1 MRTSLS
7 SGKCGWRL
15 TTPVP
20 MVSFPRETASGL
32 KCYMLYWFAMV
43 FVLSLILQ
51 VLLIFF
57 GGQWMIIYSPV
68 IDLLLPKL
76 RRHFGGSDGSLLPVL
91 LTGSLIG
98 AVIYS
103 ALLGCLAAL
112 FVRWCR
118 DVAPA
123 RSLPDSPEIA
133 EQKSTA
139 VPTDG
144 TPDEKLAH
152 LVKRPP

>member
-1 MRTSLS
+1 
-7 SGKCGWRL
+7 
-15 TTPVP
+15 
-20 MVSFPRETASGL
+20 MVSFARETAPPGL

-51 VLLIFF
+51 VLLIVF
-57 GGQWMIIYSPV
+57 GGHWMIIYSPV
-68 IDLLLPKL
+68 IELLLPML
-76 RRHFGGSDGSLLPVL
+76 RRHFGGSDGSLIPVL

-112 FVRWCR
+112 FARWGGNA
-118 DVAPA
+118 APA

-139 VPTDG
+139 VPIDG
-144 TPDEKLAH
+144 TPDDKLAH
-152 LVKRPP
+152 LLKSPP

>member
-1 MRTSLS
+1 M
-7 SGKCGWRL
+7 
-15 TTPVP
+15 
-20 MVSFPRETASGL
+20 MSFPSETASGL
-32 KCYMLYWFAMV
+32 KSYMLYWFAMV

-68 IDLLLPKL
+68 IDLLLPMLK
-76 RRHFGGSDGSLLPVL
+76 RHFGGGDGSLGPVL

-98 AVIYS
+98 AVTYS

-112 FVRWCR
+112 FVRWGG
-118 DVAPA
+118 DAASTP
-123 RSLPDSPEIA
+123 SLPDSPEIA
-133 EQKSTA
+133 EQKTTA
-139 VPTDG
+139 VPIDG

>member
-1 MRTSLS
+1 
-7 SGKCGWRL
+7 
-15 TTPVP
+15 

-68 IDLLLPKL
+68 IDLLLPMLK
-76 RRHFGGSDGSLLPVL
+76 RHFGGGDGSLGPVL
-91 LTGSLIG
+91 LIASLIG
-98 AVIYS
+98 AVTYS
-103 ALLGCLAAL
+103 ALLGCLAAF
-112 FVRWCR
+112 FVRWGG
-118 DVAPA
+118 DAASTP
-123 RSLPDSPEIA
+123 SLPDSPEIA
-133 EQKSTA
+133 EQKTTA
-139 VPTDG
+139 VPIDG

>member
-1 MRTSLS
+1 
-7 SGKCGWRL
+7 
-15 TTPVP
+15 
-20 MVSFPRETASGL
+20 SFARETAPGL

-57 GGQWMIIYSPV
+57 GGHWMIIYEPV
-68 IDLLLPKL
+68 MVLIEPKL
-76 RRHFGGSDGSLLPVL
+76 RRHFGGSDGSLIPVL
-91 LTGSLIG
+91 LIGSLIG

-112 FVRWCR
+112 FVRWGR
-118 DVAPA
+118 DAAPA

-133 EQKSTA
+133 ERKST
-139 VPTDG
+139 VPIDG

-152 LVKRPP
+152 LV